1 MGDKV
6 NKGWLADERRY
17 YWSNVWDSLVLFSNN
32 RVIPIK
38 ENNYGGDIF
47 SEDRAYV
54 EGHDKG
60 TFNTWHIFT
69 WKGNLNRGLK
79 AELRRMYNEDK
90 EGYYYDIKGGKIENW
105 YHDEHSRQKLVMEFN
120 KTYTLRR
127 IRNGNEEGLTVE
139 DNESSEETTLWI
151 SRIRGVSLQH
161 QAASVVSRSIKNLCD
176 VDKMVKQGIIPIR
189 LSPMIKEYI

>member
-1 MGDKV
+1 MGGEV

-47 SEDRAYV
+47 SEERAYV
-54 EGHDKG
+54 KGHDKE

-69 WKGNLNRGLK
+69 WRGSLNRGLK
-79 AELRRMYNEDK
+79 AELRKMYNGDK
-90 EGYYYDIKGGKIENW
+90 DGYYYDTKGGKIENW
-105 YHDEHSRQKLVMEFN
+105 YHDEHTRQKLVMEFN

-151 SRIRGVSLQH
+151 SRIRGMSLQH
-161 QAASVVSRSIKNLCD
+161 QAASVVSRGIKNLYD
-176 VDKMVKQGIIPIR
+176 VDSMVNQGIIPIR
-189 LSPMIKEYI
+189 LSPIIKEYI